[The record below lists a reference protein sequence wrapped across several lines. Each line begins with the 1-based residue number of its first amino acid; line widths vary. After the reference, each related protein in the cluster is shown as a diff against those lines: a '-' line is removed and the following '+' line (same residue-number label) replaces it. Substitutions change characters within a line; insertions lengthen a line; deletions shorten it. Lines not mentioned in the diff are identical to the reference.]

1 MSDALNFALQQRD
14 RQAVVVDLQGKEL
27 ALPHDLVNRRQ
38 QLAEFDSQQSMLLDH
53 SVVADVAN
61 SRASEISSTVP
72 QQVPSFITQ
81 MSTWQPH
88 ATKPQ
93 LSWQSGQH
101 SDIAKCR
108 ASQQGKAPPVAND
121 FNLMYNYNGYLEG
134 VQRQQKEVSSSVA
147 DSGFC

>member
-1 MSDALNFALQQRD
+1 MSDAFNFALQQRD

-72 QQVPSFITQ
+72 QVSSFITQ
-81 MSTWQPH
+81 MSPWQQH

-93 LSWQSGQH
+93 LLWQSGHH
-101 SDIAKCR
+101 SDTAKRR
-108 ASQQGKAPPVAND
+108 ASQQGKAPPVADD

-134 VQRQQKEVSSSVA
+134 VQRQQKEVSSSIA